1 MWKLPVQED
10 TFKILGDSKISHFV
24 DKNGRH
30 AYMSGLEVKGNI
42 ATPRS
47 FKEIAFIT
55 RSQTQGQ
62 IAIDAVNYVRDTLEG
77 HFALRGLA
85 QTSVDDIALRFLSNI
100 PKVKA
105 IQVEKIEF
113 VENRW
118 QVVFAYPQHKAM

>member
-1 MWKLPVQED
+1 M
-10 TFKILGDSKISHFV
+10 H
-24 DKNGRH
+24 
-30 AYMSGLEVKGNI
+30 
-42 ATPRS
+42 
-47 FKEIAFIT
+47 AFIT
-55 RSQTQGQ
+55 RSQTKGQ

-85 QTSVDDIALRFLSNI
+85 QTSVDDIALRFLRNI

-118 QVVFAYPQHKAM
+118 QVVFTHPQHKAM